1 MVEAFIFIT
10 AEVGKV
16 RDAINDIKELENVKE
31 AHVVTGP
38 YDIIANINVE
48 EMSKIRDIVEKKIQ
62 QIDGIASTNTAIA
75 VE

>member
-16 RDAINDIKELENVKE
+16 RDIIDEVKKLDSVKE
-31 AHVVTGP
+31 AHVVTGS
-38 YDIIANINVE
+38 YDIIANVKVE
-48 EMSKIRDIVEKKIQ
+48 EMSKIREIVEKKFQ